1 MSNTY
6 NMIGSLSTLKS
17 RLRDNDIDDFKS
29 LKELMDFQSS
39 YAAKRQ
45 QLIAE
50 HERLIE
56 QEQAVLKAALEQLE
70 EAIAT
75 QKQQTEAALSA
86 EIETIKQQIGVP
98 VNWSS
103 TNILNGLL
111 AYFQQWQY
119 KRQLRSKESR
129 FIEEINKSVSELVA
143 SHQHKSTR
151 FQFITAQFAE
161 AVKQSAQSTLFELE
175 RRKAVIDS
183 LNSFIYGA
191 IGEQKVVKAL
201 EKLSDEY
208 YLINDFTLHFK
219 PAIYNRQEN
228 DHIQSIQ
235 IDHLLV
241 GPSGVFIIE
250 TKNWSEQSLANINLR
265 SPIEQIRRN
274 SFALF
279 VLLNNESGNY
289 QIQLSEHHWGN
300 QKISIKNLLV
310 LINTKPKEEFQ
321 FVKILTLSEL
331 LGYINYFKPLYS
343 STETQRIAEFLL
355 KLNDHKIIN
364 SK

>member
-1 MSNTY
+1 MSKTY
-6 NMIGSLSTLKS
+6 NMIGSLSTIKS

-29 LKELMDFQSS
+29 LNEVMDFQSS
-39 YAAKRQ
+39 FAAKRQ
-45 QLIAE
+45 QLISG

-56 QEQAVLKAALEQLE
+56 QEQAMLKTALEQLE
-70 EAIAT
+70 EAITT
-75 QKQQTEAALSA
+75 QKQQTKAALTA
-86 EIETIKQQIGVP
+86 EIERLKQQIEDP
-98 VNWSS
+98 VNWAS
-103 TNILNGLL
+103 TNMLNGLVQ
-111 AYFQQWQY
+111 YFQQWQH
-119 KRQLRSKESR
+119 KRHLRSKESS
-129 FIEEINKSVSELVA
+129 FIEEVNKSVSQLVD

-151 FQFITAQFAE
+151 FQFITTQFAD

-175 RRKAVIDS
+175 RRKAVIDA

-191 IGEQKVVKAL
+191 IGELKVVKAL
-201 EKLSDEY
+201 ERLSDEY

-250 TKNWSEQSLANINLR
+250 TKNWSEQSLTNLSLR
-265 SPIEQIRRN
+265 SPVEQIRRN

-279 VLLNNESGNY
+279 VLLNNDSGNY

-300 QKISIKNLLV
+300 KKISIKNLLV

>member
-1 MSNTY
+1 MSNVY

-29 LKELMDFQSS
+29 LKEVMDFQSS
-39 YAAKRQ
+39 FAAKRQ

-50 HERLIE
+50 DEKLIE
-56 QEQAVLKAALEQLE
+56 QEQHALKLALEQLE
-70 EAIAT
+70 EAIAV
-75 QKQQTEAALSA
+75 QKQQTENSLTA
-86 EIETIKQQIGVP
+86 EIEKLKQQIENP
-98 VNWSS
+98 VNWAS
-103 TNILNGLL
+103 TNIFKGLVK
-111 AYFQQWQY
+111 YFQQWQY
-119 KRQLRSKESR
+119 KRHLKSKESS
-129 FIEEINKSVSELVA
+129 FIEEVNRSISELVA
-143 SHQHKSTR
+143 SHQHKNTR
-151 FQFITAQFAE
+151 FQFITARFVE
-161 AVKQSAQSTLFELE
+161 AVNQSAQSALFELE

-201 EKLSDEY
+201 ERLSDEY

-250 TKNWSEQSLANINLR
+250 SKNWSEQSLANLSLR
-265 SPIEQIRRN
+265 SPVDQIRRN

-279 VLLNNESGNY
+279 VLLNNENGNN
-289 QIQLSEHHWGN
+289 QLRLSKHHWGN
-300 QKISIKNLLV
+300 KKISIKNLLV

-321 FVKILTLSEL
+321 FVKILTLREL
-331 LGYINYFKPLYS
+331 IGYINYFQPLYS
-343 STETQRIAEFLL
+343 SAETQRIAEFLL
-355 KLNDHKIIN
+355 ELNDSKIIN
-364 SK
+364 TK